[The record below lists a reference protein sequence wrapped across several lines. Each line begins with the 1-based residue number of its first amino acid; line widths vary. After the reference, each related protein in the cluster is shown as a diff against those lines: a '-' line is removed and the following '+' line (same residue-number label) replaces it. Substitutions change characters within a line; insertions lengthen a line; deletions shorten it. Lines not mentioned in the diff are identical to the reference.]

1 MSFYQVKEKQGGG
14 RCKIYLL
21 PSENF
26 DPGVVNLSKES
37 SQLNRK
43 HEEERGALVV
53 VVEGLGCLGWWG
65 GVVVGGGGGTHT
77 HELNHFKRGTFQSCG
92 VEGGLEEGC
101 PCHVYNPE
109 TDPSQPAYLPPALPQ
124 PPLRR
129 PSAPPNKKKE

>member
-1 MSFYQVKEKQGGG
+1 MGWGRVGAALGGCSECVSFYQVKEKQGGG

-65 GVVVGGGGGTHT
+65 GVVVGGGGAHT
-77 HELNHFKRGTFQSCG
+77 PMSSTISKEALFRVVEWRGG
-92 VEGGLEEGC
+92 
-101 PCHVYNPE
+101 
-109 TDPSQPAYLPPALPQ
+109 
-124 PPLRR
+124 
-129 PSAPPNKKKE
+129 